1 MKELNPSFV
10 ACLLMLLLLLLPHQH
25 VSHSDFASV
34 IQLTCRNKLEH
45 NTTSY
50 VPNLVDVLESISKQ
64 ITNQGSGLFTN
75 GLGPDA
81 VYGLAQCYGYLS
93 LHDCVLCYAEARTVL
108 PQCFPFN
115 GGRLYLD
122 GCFMRVENYPF
133 FKEALGPED
142 THVCGNS
149 TRHSVFGETVRRAV
163 VQAVSNASNNTDYA
177 KVELPVSGRN
187 NETVYV
193 VANCWKIMD
202 NCGECLGNASRSLLQ
217 CLPWSEGRALYT
229 GCFMRYSDT
238 NFLDSTNGGLNG
250 TNGGLSRGRTIDL
263 HSTNGGLNTT
273 NGGLSRGKV
282 IIIVVAVVCS
292 VIVWIVIG
300 LYIKLKRMEKRKGSN
315 GAQKL
320 AMLLRDSSLNFKY
333 SILEK
338 ATGSFDE
345 ANKLGQG
352 GFGSVYKG
360 VLPDGREVAVKKLL
374 FNTTKRAQD
383 FYNEVNIISS
393 IEHKNLVKLL
403 GCSFSGPESLLV
415 YELLPNKSLDQF
427 IFDPEKGKILNWN
440 KRFNIITGIA
450 EGLIYLHENS
460 RKRIIHRDIKAS
472 NILLDS
478 KLHAKIADFGL
489 ARSFQAD
496 KSHISTAIAG
506 TLGYMAPEY
515 VARGQLTEKADVYS
529 FGVLLLEI
537 VAGRQN
543 NKCTTPEYSA
553 NLVNIVWVHF
563 QQGTVE
569 ELFDPNLMLHN
580 CGNSVR
586 SEASRVVHVGLL
598 CTQEIPSRRPYMSKA
613 LEMLMKKDEHLP
625 TPTKPAFTYE
635 KSIELCEAAGLRE
648 GDGATNATISQSSFY
663 PR

>member
-10 ACLLMLLLLLLPHQH
+10 GCLLMLLLLLPH
-25 VSHSDFASV
+25 VSHSDFASL
-34 IQLTCRNKLEH
+34 IQPICRDKLER
-45 NTTSY
+45 NTTSF
-50 VPNLVDVLESISKQ
+50 VPSLDGVFDSISKQ
-64 ITNQGSGLFTN
+64 ITNQGWGLFAN
-75 GLGPDA
+75 GLAPDV

-108 PQCFPFN
+108 PECFPYN
-115 GGRLYLD
+115 GGRIYLD
-122 GCFMRVENYPF
+122 GCFMRVENYTF
-133 FKEALGPED
+133 FQEVLGPED
-142 THVCGNS
+142 RHICENS
-149 TRHSVFGETVRRAV
+149 TRKDSVFGETVRRAV
-163 VQAVSNASNNTDYA
+163 LQAVSNVSNNTEYA
-177 KVELPVSGRN
+177 KVELPVSGRK

-193 VANCWKIMD
+193 VANCWKTVD
-202 NCGECLGNASRSLLQ
+202 NCRECLGNASRSMLQ
-217 CLPWSEGRALYT
+217 CLPSSEGRALYT
-229 GCFMRYSDT
+229 GCFMRYSGI
-238 NFLDSTNGGLNG
+238 NFLDPIISNGGLN
-250 TNGGLSRGRTIDL
+250 RTYGDL
-263 HSTNGGLNTT
+263 NRT

-282 IIIVVAVVCS
+282 IIIIVAVVCS
-292 VIVWIVIG
+292 VIVLILIA
-300 LYIKLKRMEKRKGSN
+300 LYIKLKRIHNTKGPN
-315 GAQKL
+315 AAQKL
-320 AMLLRDSSLNFKY
+320 AMMLHDSSLNFKY
-333 SILEK
+333 SVLEK

-360 VLPDGREVAVKKLL
+360 VLPDGREVAIKKLL
-374 FNTTKRAQD
+374 FNTTKRAED

-440 KRFNIITGIA
+440 KRFNIITRIA
-450 EGLIYLHENS
+450 EGLIYLHGNS
-460 RKRIIHRDIKAS
+460 TKRIIHRDIKAS

-478 KLHAKIADFGL
+478 RLHAKIADFGL

-537 VAGRQN
+537 VARRQN
-543 NKCTTPEYSA
+543 NKCTTPEYSGS
-553 NLVNIVWVHF
+553 LVNIVWVHF
-563 QQGTVE
+563 QQGAVE

-586 SEASRVVHVGLL
+586 SEASRAVHVGLL

-613 LEMLMKKDEHLP
+613 LEMLMKKEEHLP
-625 TPTKPAFTYE
+625 TPSKPAFTYE

-648 GDGATNATISQSSFY
+648 GDAATNATISQSSFY

>member
-1 MKELNPSFV
+1 MKELKPSFV
-10 ACLLMLLLLLLPHQH
+10 GCLLMLLLLLPHE
-25 VSHSDFASV
+25 SHSDFASV
-34 IQLTCRNKLEH
+34 IQLNCRNKLEH

-50 VPNLVDVLESISKQ
+50 VPRLVGVFESISKQ
-64 ITNQGSGLFTN
+64 IRNQGWGLFAN
-75 GLGPDA
+75 GKEPDV
-81 VYGLAQCYGYLS
+81 VYGLVQCYGYLS
-93 LHDCVLCYAEARTVL
+93 LQDCVLCYAEARTVL

-115 GGRLYLD
+115 GGRLYLE

-133 FKEALGPED
+133 FQEVLGPED
-142 THVCGNS
+142 RHVCGNS
-149 TRHSVFGETVRRAV
+149 TRNDSVFGETVRRAV
-163 VQAVSNASNNTDYA
+163 VQAVSNASTNTDYA

-187 NETVYV
+187 DETVYV
-193 VANCWKIMD
+193 LGNCWKTHD
-202 NCGECLGNASRSLLQ
+202 NCRECLENASRSLLQ
-217 CLPWSEGRALYT
+217 CLPSSEGRALYT

-238 NFLDSTNGGLNG
+238 NFFDPIITNGGL
-250 TNGGLSRGRTIDL
+250 L
-263 HSTNGGLNTT
+263 
-273 NGGLSRGKV
+273 RGKV

-292 VIVWIVIG
+292 VIVWTVIC
-300 LYIKLKRMEKRKGSN
+300 LYIKRKRIDKRKDPN
-315 GAQKL
+315 DAQKL
-320 AMLLRDSSLNFKY
+320 AKILCDSSLNFKY

-360 VLPDGREVAVKKLL
+360 VLPNGREVAVKKLL
-374 FNTTKRAQD
+374 FKSTKRAED

-415 YELLPNKSLDQF
+415 YELHPNKSLDQF
-427 IFDPEKGKILNWN
+427 IFDPEKGKILSWN
-440 KRFNIITGIA
+440 TRFNIITGIA
-450 EGLIYLHENS
+450 EGLIYLHGNS

-478 KLHAKIADFGL
+478 RLHAKIADFGL

-553 NLVNIVWVHF
+553 NLVNIVWMHF
-563 QQGTVE
+563 QEGAVE
-569 ELFDPNLMLHN
+569 ELFDPNLMLQN
-580 CGNSVR
+580 CGSSVR
-586 SEASRVVHVGLL
+586 SEASRAVHVGLL

-613 LEMLMKKDEHLP
+613 LEMLMKKEEHLP

-635 KSIELCEAAGLRE
+635 KSIEVCEA
-648 GDGATNATISQSSFY
+648 ATNATISQSSFY

>member
-10 ACLLMLLLLLLPHQH
+10 GCLMLLLLLPH

-34 IQLTCRNKLEH
+34 IQLTCRNKLER

-50 VPNLVDVLESISKQ
+50 VPSLVGVFDSISKQ
-64 ITNQGSGLFTN
+64 ITNQGWGLFAN
-75 GLGPDA
+75 GLAPDV

-108 PQCFPFN
+108 PQCHPFN
-115 GGRLYLD
+115 GGRIYLD
-122 GCFMRVENYPF
+122 GCFVRVENYTF
-133 FKEALGPED
+133 FHEVLGPED
-142 THVCGNS
+142 RHVCGNS
-149 TRHSVFGETVRRAV
+149 TRKDSVFGETVRTAV
-163 VQAVSNASNNTDYA
+163 LQAVSNVSNNTEYA
-177 KVELPVSGRN
+177 KVELPVSGRK

-193 VANCWKIMD
+193 VANCWKAVD
-202 NCGECLGNASRSLLQ
+202 NCRECLGNASRSMLQ
-217 CLPWSEGRALYT
+217 CLPSSEGRALYT

-238 NFLDSTNGGLNG
+238 NFLDPIITNGGSNRTNGGLNR
-250 TNGGLSRGRTIDL
+250 TNGDL
-263 HSTNGGLNTT
+263 NKTNGDLNRA
-273 NGGLSRGKV
+273 NGGLSRGKLV
-282 IIIVVAVVCS
+282 IIVVAVVCS
-292 VIVWIVIG
+292 VIVWTVIG
-300 LYIKLKRMEKRKGSN
+300 LYIRRKTIENRKGSN

-320 AMLLRDSSLNFKY
+320 AMMLRDSSLNFKY
-333 SILEK
+333 SVLEK

-374 FNTTKRAQD
+374 FNTTKQAED

-393 IEHKNLVKLL
+393 IEHKNLVK
-403 GCSFSGPESLLV
+403 
-415 YELLPNKSLDQF
+415 
-427 IFDPEKGKILNWN
+427 
-440 KRFNIITGIA
+440 
-450 EGLIYLHENS
+450 
-460 RKRIIHRDIKAS
+460 
-472 NILLDS
+472 
-478 KLHAKIADFGL
+478 
-489 ARSFQAD
+489 
-496 KSHISTAIAG
+496 
-506 TLGYMAPEY
+506 GYMAPEY

-543 NKCTTPEYSA
+543 NKCTTPEYSDS
-553 NLVNIVWVHF
+553 LVNIIWVHF
-563 QQGTVE
+563 QQGAVE

-613 LEMLMKKDEHLP
+613 LEMLMKKEEHLP
-625 TPTKPAFTYE
+625 TPSKPAFTYE

-648 GDGATNATISQSSFY
+648 GDAATNATISQSSFY

>member
-1 MKELNPSFV
+1 MKELV
-10 ACLLMLLLLLLPHQH
+10 GCLLMLLLLLLPHVTH
-25 VSHSDFASV
+25 TDFASV
-34 IQLTCRNKLEH
+34 IQLTCRNKVVN
-45 NTTSY
+45 NTTSFVPSY
-50 VPNLVDVLESISKQ
+50 VNVFENISDQ
-64 ITNQGSGLFTN
+64 IRNHGWGLYVN

-93 LHDCVLCYAEARTVL
+93 LLDCVLCYAEARTII

-115 GGRLYLD
+115 GGSVYLD
-122 GCFMRVENYPF
+122 GCFIRVEDYTF
-133 FKEALGPED
+133 FPEVLGPD
-142 THVCGNS
+142 DRRVCGNS
-149 TRHSVFGETVRRAV
+149 TRNDSVFGETVRRAV

-187 NETVYV
+187 NQTVYV
-193 VANCWKIMD
+193 VANCWKTVSD
-202 NCGECLGNASRSLLQ
+202 CGACLRNASWSMLQ
-217 CLPWSEGRALYT
+217 CLPRSEGRALYT
-229 GCFMRYSDT
+229 GCFMRYSHT
-238 NFLDSTNGGLNG
+238 NFLD
-250 TNGGLSRGRTIDL
+250 
-263 HSTNGGLNTT
+263 STNGGLNTT

-282 IIIVVAVVCS
+282 IIIVVVAVVCS
-292 VIVWIVIG
+292 VILSTVIG
-300 LYIKLKRMEKRKGSN
+300 LYIKRKRIEKRKGSN
-315 GAQKL
+315 GAQKV
-320 AMLLRDSSLNFKY
+320 AMMLRDCSLNFKY

-374 FNTTKRAQD
+374 FNNTKRAQD
-383 FYNEVNIISS
+383 FYNEINIISS

-543 NKCTTPEYSA
+543 NKCTTPEYSG

-563 QQGTVE
+563 QEGAVE
-569 ELFDPNLMLHN
+569 ELFDPNLLLHK

-586 SEASRVVHVGLL
+586 SEASRAVHVGLL

-613 LEMLMKKDEHLP
+613 LEMLMKTEEHLP

-635 KSIELCEAAGLRE
+635 KSIQLCETAGLRE
-648 GDGATNATISQSSFY
+648 GDGATNATISQSCFY

>member
-1 MKELNPSFV
+1 MKELKHLFQRCILLACILLLVSHCDGDPTSVLICENNSTSPAFYIPNFV
-10 ACLLMLLLLLLPHQH
+10 A
-25 VSHSDFASV
+25 VFEN
-34 IQLTCRNKLEH
+34 I
-45 NTTSY
+45 SY
-50 VPNLVDVLESISKQ
+50 Q
-64 ITNQGSGLFTN
+64 ITSRGWGIYTNDFTY
-75 GLGPDA
+75 A
-81 VYGLAQCYGYLS
+81 LAQCYGDIS
-93 LHDCVLCYAEARTVL
+93 GQDCLFCYAEARTRL
-108 PQCFPFN
+108 PRCLPRV
-115 GGRLYLD
+115 GGRIFLD
-122 GCFMRVENYPF
+122 SCFVRYENYSF
-133 FKEALGPED
+133 FQEALGAD
-142 THVCGNS
+142 DRHVCGNTNS
-149 TRHSVFGETVRRAV
+149 TRKDDSVFQETARRAV
-163 VQAVSNASNNTDYA
+163 MQAVSNASSNNDFA

-187 NETVYV
+187 NESVYV
-193 VANCWKIMD
+193 VANCWKTVA
-202 NCGECLGNASRSLLQ
+202 NCGACLRNASWSLLQ

-229 GCFMRYSDT
+229 GCFIRYSDT
-238 NFLDSTNGGLNG
+238 NFLDST
-250 TNGGLSRGRTIDL
+250 
-263 HSTNGGLNTT
+263 HGGLNTT

-292 VIVWIVIG
+292 VILSTVIG
-300 LYIKLKRMEKRKGSN
+300 LYIKRKRIDNRKAPN
-315 GAQKL
+315 DAQKL
-320 AMLLRDSSLNFKY
+320 AKILWDSSLNFKY

-360 VLPDGREVAVKKLL
+360 VLLDGREVAVKKLL
-374 FNTTKRAQD
+374 FNNIKRAQD

-393 IEHKNLVKLL
+393 VEHKNLVKLL

-478 KLHAKIADFGL
+478 RLHAKIADFGL

-543 NKCTTPEYSA
+543 NKCTAPEYSG

-563 QQGTVE
+563 QQGSVE

-635 KSIELCEAAGLRE
+635 KSIELCEATGLRG

>member
-10 ACLLMLLLLLLPHQH
+10 GCLLMLLLLLPQ

-45 NTTSY
+45 NTTSFI
-50 VPNLVDVLESISKQ
+50 PSLVDVFESIYKQ
-64 ITNQGSGLFTN
+64 ITNQGSGVFAD
-75 GLGPDA
+75 GSGPDV

-93 LHDCVLCYAEARTVL
+93 LHDCILCYDEARTVL

-115 GGRLYLD
+115 GGRIYLD
-122 GCFMRVENYPF
+122 GCFMRVENYTF
-133 FKEALGPED
+133 FHEVLGPED
-142 THVCGNS
+142 RHICENS
-149 TRHSVFGETVRRAV
+149 TRKDSVFGETVRRAV
-163 VQAVSNASNNTDYA
+163 LQAVSNVSNNTEYA
-177 KVELPVSGRN
+177 KVELPVSGRK

-193 VANCWKIMD
+193 VANCWKAVD
-202 NCGECLGNASRSLLQ
+202 NCRECLGNASRSMLQ
-217 CLPWSEGRALYT
+217 CLPSSEGRALYT

-238 NFLDSTNGGLNG
+238 NFLDPIISNGGSNRTNGGLNRANG
-250 TNGGLSRGRTIDL
+250 DLNKTNGDL
-263 HSTNGGLNTT
+263 NRT

-292 VIVWIVIG
+292 VIVLIVIA
-300 LYIKLKRMEKRKGSN
+300 LYIKLKRIHNRKGSN

-320 AMLLRDSSLNFKY
+320 AMMLHDSSLNFKY
-333 SILEK
+333 SVLEK
-338 ATGSFDE
+338 ATGSFHE

-374 FNTTKRAQD
+374 FNTTKRAED

-427 IFDPEKGKILNWN
+427 IFGE
-440 KRFNIITGIA
+440 
-450 EGLIYLHENS
+450 
-460 RKRIIHRDIKAS
+460 
-472 NILLDS
+472 
-478 KLHAKIADFGL
+478 
-489 ARSFQAD
+489 
-496 KSHISTAIAG
+496 
-506 TLGYMAPEY
+506 GYMAPEY

-543 NKCTTPEYSA
+543 NKCTTPEYSGS
-553 NLVNIVWVHF
+553 LVNIVWVHF
-563 QQGTVE
+563 QEGAVE

-613 LEMLMKKDEHLP
+613 LEMLMKKEEHLP
-625 TPTKPAFTYE
+625 TPSKPAFTYE
-635 KSIELCEAAGLRE
+635 KSIELCETAGLRE
-648 GDGATNATISQSSFY
+648 GDAATNATISQSSFY

>member
-1 MKELNPSFV
+1 
-10 ACLLMLLLLLLPHQH
+10 
-25 VSHSDFASV
+25 
-34 IQLTCRNKLEH
+34 
-45 NTTSY
+45 
-50 VPNLVDVLESISKQ
+50 
-64 ITNQGSGLFTN
+64 
-75 GLGPDA
+75 
-81 VYGLAQCYGYLS
+81 
-93 LHDCVLCYAEARTVL
+93 
-108 PQCFPFN
+108 
-115 GGRLYLD
+115 
-122 GCFMRVENYPF
+122 MRVENYTF
-133 FKEALGPED
+133 FQEVLGPED
-142 THVCGNS
+142 RHICENS
-149 TRHSVFGETVRRAV
+149 TRKDSVFGETVRRAV
-163 VQAVSNASNNTDYA
+163 LQAVSNVSNNTEYA
-177 KVELPVSGRN
+177 KVELPVSGRK

-193 VANCWKIMD
+193 VANCWKTVD
-202 NCGECLGNASRSLLQ
+202 NCRECLGNASRSMLQ
-217 CLPWSEGRALYT
+217 CLPSSEGRALYT
-229 GCFMRYSDT
+229 GCFMRYSGI
-238 NFLDSTNGGLNG
+238 NFLDPIISNGGLN
-250 TNGGLSRGRTIDL
+250 RTYGDL
-263 HSTNGGLNTT
+263 NRT

-282 IIIVVAVVCS
+282 IIIIVAVVCS
-292 VIVWIVIG
+292 VIVLILIA
-300 LYIKLKRMEKRKGSN
+300 LYIKLKRIHNTKGPN
-315 GAQKL
+315 AAQKL
-320 AMLLRDSSLNFKY
+320 AMMLHDSSLNFKY
-333 SILEK
+333 SVLEK

-360 VLPDGREVAVKKLL
+360 VLPDGREVAIKKLL
-374 FNTTKRAQD
+374 FNTTKRAED

-440 KRFNIITGIA
+440 KRFNIITRIA
-450 EGLIYLHENS
+450 EGLIYLHGNS
-460 RKRIIHRDIKAS
+460 TKRIIHRDIKAS

-478 KLHAKIADFGL
+478 RLHAKIADFGL

-537 VAGRQN
+537 VARRQN
-543 NKCTTPEYSA
+543 NKCTTPEYSGS
-553 NLVNIVWVHF
+553 LVNIVWVHF
-563 QQGTVE
+563 QQGAVE

-586 SEASRVVHVGLL
+586 SEASRAVHVGLL

-613 LEMLMKKDEHLP
+613 LEMLMKKEEHLP
-625 TPTKPAFTYE
+625 TPSKPAFTYE

-648 GDGATNATISQSSFY
+648 GDAATNATISQSSFY